1 MGKPDWVHHRLFP
14 LAVLACLCLSAAAA
28 RAQDPVGVEAAF
40 GNTIVSTYANG
51 DTARLW
57 LDRDGSY
64 RGMGRR
70 GDPSRGRWLEKD
82 DKLCLRQVRPLP
94 MPVAFCTPIVQQ
106 GVGAMWSATSVFG
119 EPLTVALVAGR

>member
-1 MGKPDWVHHRLFP
+1 MGKPGCVPRRLFP
-14 LAVLACLCLSAAAA
+14 LALVASLCLAAVAVH
-28 RAQDPVGVEAAF
+28 AQDPVGVEAAF

-70 GDPSRGRWLEKD
+70 GDPSRGRWMEKD
-82 DKLCLRQVRPLP
+82 DKLCLRQLRPLP
-94 MPVAFCTPIVQQ
+94 MPLAFCTPIIQQ

-119 EPLTVALVAGR
+119 EPLIVALVAGR